1 MALPTRV
8 STRVPPLE
16 GLSDRAAASI
26 AHTISA
32 IVVGA
37 FLVAVAL
44 FASRPFEGRDY
55 VLVLQ
60 STVVLLVA
68 WVGWATLGV
77 GLLRRSVLVAVAAT
91 GVVWGAYR
99 AAGIDAGAEIV
110 RMYESLFAALDRGT
124 NPYACDCIVHLV
136 ENDAVRFGAFNYPP
150 AEIWPYRLVEQVSG
164 ATGVGLL
171 TGTWLALNVAAFAVL
186 AVATRR
192 SLGWRII
199 AFFPFLVL
207 WELQTNV
214 ATTMVVVAGIVAVHL
229 AERRAPRAWHRPV
242 MWLLMGV
249 GLLTKFV
256 VVPLFAVWWL
266 FRVRALMDHQIVAS
280 RRTAVADALRGS
292 VLDLVAPLAVAVTLG
307 LPFGIHNV
315 LRETVLFNL
324 RLGDRDEL
332 TTFYPNV
339 LSGTLEWIGVSWLYP
354 ALAVAAL
361 AVSVLTALRMD
372 PITSMFIATIV
383 FLLVAPTPEP
393 QYTPVV
399 VMLLVALIAAREP
412 ASAAVD
418 PASAQTPPR
427 HWRPPRPLTPTDTS
441 PPRATLS

>member
-1 MALPTRV
+1 MLS
-8 STRVPPLE
+8 ST
-16 GLSDRAAASI
+16 A
-26 AHTISA
+26 
-32 IVVGA
+32 
-37 FLVAVAL
+37 
-44 FASRPFEGRDY
+44 
-55 VLVLQ
+55 
-60 STVVLLVA
+60 VLLVA

-77 GLLRRSVLVAVAAT
+77 GLLRRSVLVAVAAI
-91 GVVWGAYR
+91 GVVWGAFR

-110 RMYESLFAALDRGT
+110 RTYQSLFAALDRGI

-164 ATGVGLL
+164 AAGVGLL

-256 VVPLFAVWWL
+256 VVPLSAVWWL
-266 FRVRALMDHQIVAS
+266 FRVRALMDHQVVAS
-280 RRTAVADALRGS
+280 RRTAVINALRGS
-292 VLDLVAPLAVAVTLG
+292 VPDLVAPLAVAVTLG
-307 LPFGIHNV
+307 LPFGINNV

-339 LSGTLEWIGVSWLYP
+339 LSGTLEWVGISWLYP

-372 PITSMFIATIV
+372 SITSMFIVTIV

-399 VMLLVALIAAREP
+399 VMLLVALIAVRQPVVP
-412 ASAAVD
+412 AVHLATAQSAPPPLAATAPSD
-418 PASAQTPPR
+418 PTEGR
-427 HWRPPRPLTPTDTS
+427 
-441 PPRATLS
+441 